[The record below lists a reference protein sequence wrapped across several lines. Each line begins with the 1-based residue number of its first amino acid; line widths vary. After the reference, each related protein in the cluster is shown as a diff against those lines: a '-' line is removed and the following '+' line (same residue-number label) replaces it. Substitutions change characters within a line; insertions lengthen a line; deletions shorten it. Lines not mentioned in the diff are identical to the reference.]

1 MTTHQN
7 DIGSQINTEE
17 ERPLKDLK
25 TPEIGNPASD
35 RHVNASPT
43 PNQKVDKDTG
53 PVDHFLDNP
62 AAGAPQTE
70 EKNQENQ
77 PSAQHLPPSFA
88 HPGQMAQDLD
98 PSPTP
103 YGADEPS
110 QNPSFNPPAPDLD
123 DSFDFDL

>member
-1 MTTHQN
+1 MN
-7 DIGSQINTEE
+7 GMRN
-17 ERPLKDLK
+17 LKWPISIFKGLK
-25 TPEIGNPASD
+25 KYNYRTRELRCD
-35 RHVNASPT
+35 
-43 PNQKVDKDTG
+43 
-53 PVDHFLDNP
+53 
-62 AAGAPQTE
+62 E